1 MKPLDRFL
9 RWVLSVAAVVRGLLL
24 ILLVLV
30 PSLGWLRVS
39 PVRITVGVLVL
50 LSVVSALALLLR
62 VGIRREQEEA
72 AMVSDGEDGAAYV
85 TLSVLEDVAK
95 RITQETEGVR
105 SCKCAVKNSE
115 GGVDVELEMALD
127 AGVPVAPLATR
138 LQAQMKKRIYELT
151 GIQVKKVSI
160 LVEAAA
166 EGKTPLLPPVEQLP
180 PGQIE

>member
-9 RWVLSVAAVVRGLLL
+9 VWVLSVLALLLGLLL

-39 PVRITVGVLVL
+39 PVRITVGVLAL
-50 LSVVSALALLLR
+50 LSVASALALLLR
-62 VGIRREQEEA
+62 CGVKREQEEA
-72 AMVSDGEDGAAYV
+72 AMVSDGDDGSAYV

-105 SCKCAVKNSE
+105 SCKCGVKNSE

-127 AGVPVAPLATR
+127 PGVSVAPLAAR
-138 LQAQMKKRIYELT
+138 LQAQLKKRIYELT
-151 GIQVKKVSI
+151 GIQVKRVSI

-166 EGKTPLLPPVEQLP
+166 ESKTPLLPTVEQLP
-180 PGQIE
+180 PGQNE